1 MDVRKELLMLT
12 DTQYRD
18 FHKKLIPNVPEA
30 RILGVRIPQLRKLG
44 KKLDND
50 DFAWDYY
57 EEVMLHGFYI
67 GYKKLDFET
76 RLTLLDEFIPRI
88 DNWAVCDCTIAS
100 MKFIEKSRKAFL
112 DYLQTYMRSQKEYE
126 LRFAVVV
133 LMDYY
138 LTDEY
143 IDMSLAYLQGLQ
155 SDFYYVNMA
164 VAWAL
169 SVAFVRYRDRVLP
182 ILESRLLSREVQN
195 MTIGKI
201 RDSLRVD
208 KETKQYVKSLRI

>member
-1 MDVRKELLMLT
+1 MDVRKELLMLA
-12 DTQYRD
+12 DAQYGD
-18 FHKKLIPNVPEA
+18 FQKKLVPGFDES

-67 GYKKLDFET
+67 GYKKLDFEA

-88 DNWAVCDCTIAS
+88 DNWAVCDCAVSS
-100 MKFIEKSRKAFL
+100 MRFIEKARAPFL
-112 DYLQTYMRSQKEYE
+112 EYLQKYMDSEREYE

-143 IDMSLAYLQGLQ
+143 IDMALAYLQSLR

-182 ILESRLLSREVQN
+182 ILEAKTISREVQN

-208 KETKQYVKSLRI
+208 KEMKQYVKTLRV

>member
-1 MDVRKELLMLT
+1 MDVRKELLMLA

-44 KKLDND
+44 KKLDKD

-67 GYKKLDFET
+67 GYKKLDFEA
-76 RLTLLDEFIPRI
+76 RLTLLNEFIPRI
-88 DNWAVCDCTIAS
+88 DNWTVCDCAIAS

-112 DYLQTYMRSQKEYE
+112 FYLQTYMRSQKEYE

-143 IDMSLAYLQGLQ
+143 IDMSLAYLQDLQ

>member
-1 MDVRKELLMLT
+1 MDVRKELLMLA

-44 KKLDND
+44 KKLDKD

-88 DNWAVCDCTIAS
+88 DNWAVCDCAIAS

-143 IDMSLAYLQGLQ
+143 IDMSLAYLQDLQ

>member
-1 MDVRKELLMLT
+1 MDVRKELLMLA

-44 KKLDND
+44 KKLDKD

-67 GYKKLDFET
+67 GYKKLDFEA

-88 DNWAVCDCTIAS
+88 DNWAVCDCAIAS

-182 ILESRLLSREVQN
+182 ILEAKTISREVQN

-208 KETKQYVKSLRI
+208 KEMKQYVKTLRV

>member
-1 MDVRKELLMLT
+1 MDVRKELLMLA

-44 KKLDND
+44 KKLDKD

-67 GYKKLDFET
+67 GYKKLDFEA
-76 RLTLLDEFIPRI
+76 RLTLLNEFIPRI
-88 DNWAVCDCTIAS
+88 DNWTVCDCAIAS

>member
-1 MDVRKELLMLT
+1 MDVRKELLMLA

-44 KKLDND
+44 KKLDKD

-67 GYKKLDFET
+67 GYKKLDFEA

-88 DNWAVCDCTIAS
+88 DNWAVCDCAIAS

>member
-1 MDVRKELLMLT
+1 MDVRKELLMLA

-44 KKLDND
+44 KKLDKD

-67 GYKKLDFET
+67 GYKKLDFEA

-88 DNWAVCDCTIAS
+88 DNWAVCDCAIAS

-143 IDMSLAYLQGLQ
+143 IDMSLAYLQDLQ

>member
-1 MDVRKELLMLT
+1 MDVRKELLMLA

-44 KKLDND
+44 KKLDKD
-50 DFAWDYY
+50 DFAWEYY

-67 GYKKLDFET
+67 GYKKLDFEA
-76 RLTLLDEFIPRI
+76 RLTLLNEFIPRI
-88 DNWAVCDCTIAS
+88 DNWAVCDCAIAS

>member
-1 MDVRKELLMLT
+1 MDVRKELLMLA

-44 KKLDND
+44 KKLDKD
-50 DFAWDYY
+50 DFAWNYY

-76 RLTLLDEFIPRI
+76 RLMLLNEFIPRI
-88 DNWAVCDCTIAS
+88 DNWAVCDCAVSS
-100 MKFIEKSRKAFL
+100 MRFIEKARAPFL
-112 DYLQTYMRSQKEYE
+112 EYLQKYMDSEREYE

-143 IDMSLAYLQGLQ
+143 IDMALAYLQSLR

>member
-1 MDVRKELLMLT
+1 MDVRKELLMLA

-44 KKLDND
+44 KKLDKD

-67 GYKKLDFET
+67 GYKKLDFEA

>member
-1 MDVRKELLMLT
+1 MDVRKELFMLA
-12 DTQYRD
+12 DAQYRD
-18 FHKKLIPNVPEA
+18 FHKKLIPGYDEN

-44 KKLDND
+44 KKLAND

-67 GYKKLDFET
+67 GYKKLDLPE
-76 RLTLLDEFIPRI
+76 RLRLLDVFVPRI
-88 DNWAVCDCTIAS
+88 DNWAVCDCAVSS
-100 MKFIEKSRKAFL
+100 MRFIEKVRAPFL
-112 DYLQTYMRSQKEYE
+112 EYLQTYMNSEREYE

-138 LTDEY
+138 LTDDY
-143 IDMSLAYLQGLQ
+143 IDMVLTYLQNLRSG
-155 SDFYYVNMA
+155 FYYVNMA

-169 SVAFVRYRDRVLP
+169 SVAFVRYQDRVLP
-182 ILESRLLSREVQN
+182 LLEAKNLSREVQN
-195 MTIGKI
+195 RTIGKI

-208 KETKQYVKSLRI
+208 KEMKQYVKTLRV

>member
-1 MDVRKELLMLT
+1 MDVRKELLMLA

-44 KKLDND
+44 KKLDKD

-67 GYKKLDFET
+67 GYKKLDFEA
-76 RLTLLDEFIPRI
+76 RLTLLNEFIPRI
-88 DNWAVCDCTIAS
+88 DNWTVCDCAVSS
-100 MKFIEKSRKAFL
+100 MRFIEKARAPFL
-112 DYLQTYMRSQKEYE
+112 EYLQKYMDSEREYE

-143 IDMSLAYLQGLQ
+143 IDMALAYLQSLR

-182 ILESRLLSREVQN
+182 ILEAKTISREVQN

>member
-1 MDVRKELLMLT
+1 MDVRKELLMLA

-44 KKLDND
+44 KKLDKD

-67 GYKKLDFET
+67 GYKKLDFEA
-76 RLTLLDEFIPRI
+76 RLTLLNEFIPRI
-88 DNWAVCDCTIAS
+88 DNWTVCDCAIAS

-143 IDMSLAYLQGLQ
+143 IDMSLAYLQDLQ

>member
-1 MDVRKELLMLT
+1 MDVRKELLMLA

-44 KKLDND
+44 KKLDKD

-67 GYKKLDFET
+67 GYKKLDFEA
-76 RLTLLDEFIPRI
+76 RLTLLNEFIPRI
-88 DNWAVCDCTIAS
+88 DNWAVCDCAIAS

-143 IDMSLAYLQGLQ
+143 IDMSLAYLQDLQ

>member
-1 MDVRKELLMLT
+1 MDVRKELLMLA

-44 KKLDND
+44 KKLDKD

-76 RLTLLDEFIPRI
+76 RLTLLNEFIPRI
-88 DNWAVCDCTIAS
+88 DNWAVCDCAIAS

-138 LTDEY
+138 LTDKY

>member
-1 MDVRKELLMLT
+1 MDVRKELLMLA

-18 FHKKLIPNVPEA
+18 FHKKLIPNVPEE

-44 KKLDND
+44 KKLDKDN
-50 DFAWDYY
+50 FAWEYY
-57 EEVMLHGFYI
+57 EEVMLHVFYI
-67 GYKKLDFET
+67 GYKKLDFEA
-76 RLTLLDEFIPRI
+76 RLTLLNEFIPRI
-88 DNWAVCDCTIAS
+88 DNWAVCDCAIAS

>member
-1 MDVRKELLMLT
+1 MDVRKELLMLA

-18 FHKKLIPNVPEA
+18 FHKKLLPNVPEA

-44 KKLDND
+44 KKLDKD

-67 GYKKLDFET
+67 GYKKLDFEA
-76 RLTLLDEFIPRI
+76 RLTLLNEFIPRI
-88 DNWAVCDCTIAS
+88 DNWTVCDCAIAS

-143 IDMSLAYLQGLQ
+143 IDMSLAYLQDLQ

>member
-1 MDVRKELLMLT
+1 MDVRKELLMLA

-44 KKLDND
+44 KKLDKD

-67 GYKKLDFET
+67 GYKKLDFEA
-76 RLTLLDEFIPRI
+76 RLTLLNEFIPRI
-88 DNWAVCDCTIAS
+88 DNWTVCDCAVSS
-100 MKFIEKSRKAFL
+100 MRFIEKARAPFL
-112 DYLQTYMRSQKEYE
+112 EYLQKYMDSEREYE

-143 IDMSLAYLQGLQ
+143 IDMALAYLQSLR

-182 ILESRLLSREVQN
+182 ILEAKTISREVQN

-208 KETKQYVKSLRI
+208 KETKQYVKTLRV

>member
-1 MDVRKELLMLT
+1 MDVRKELLMLA

-44 KKLDND
+44 KKLDKD

-67 GYKKLDFET
+67 GYKKLDFEA
-76 RLTLLDEFIPRI
+76 RLTLLNEFIPRI
-88 DNWAVCDCTIAS
+88 DNWAVCDCAIAS

>member
-1 MDVRKELLMLT
+1 
-12 DTQYRD
+12 
-18 FHKKLIPNVPEA
+18 
-30 RILGVRIPQLRKLG
+30 
-44 KKLDND
+44 
-50 DFAWDYY
+50 
-57 EEVMLHGFYI
+57 
-67 GYKKLDFET
+67 
-76 RLTLLDEFIPRI
+76 
-88 DNWAVCDCTIAS
+88 

>member
-1 MDVRKELLMLT
+1 MDVRKELLMLA

-44 KKLDND
+44 KKLDKD

-67 GYKKLDFET
+67 GYKKLDFEA

-88 DNWAVCDCTIAS
+88 DNWAVCDCAIAS

-126 LRFAVVV
+126 LRFGVVV
-133 LMDYY
+133 LMEYCR
-138 LTDEY
+138 TDE
-143 IDMSLAYLQGLQ
+143 
-155 SDFYYVNMA
+155 
-164 VAWAL
+164 
-169 SVAFVRYRDRVLP
+169 
-182 ILESRLLSREVQN
+182 
-195 MTIGKI
+195 
-201 RDSLRVD
+201 
-208 KETKQYVKSLRI
+208 

>member
-1 MDVRKELLMLT
+1 MDVRKELLMLA

-44 KKLDND
+44 KKLDKD

-88 DNWAVCDCTIAS
+88 DNWAVCDCAVSS
-100 MKFIEKSRKAFL
+100 MRFIEKARAPFL
-112 DYLQTYMRSQKEYE
+112 EYLQKYMDSEREYE

-143 IDMSLAYLQGLQ
+143 IDMALAYLQSLR

-182 ILESRLLSREVQN
+182 ILEAKTISREVQN

>member
-1 MDVRKELLMLT
+1 MDVRKELLMLA

-44 KKLDND
+44 KKLDKD

-67 GYKKLDFET
+67 GYKKLDFEA

-88 DNWAVCDCTIAS
+88 DNWAVCDCAVSS
-100 MKFIEKSRKAFL
+100 MKFIERSRKAFL